1 MESLIEEV
9 QVPSFEGIE
18 TSTVTLAAA
27 RKCVDWMVVAI
38 LHLNQRA
45 GFEVQLAAWI
55 HDVAITSATQAAIL
69 WSHRLG
75 EQARISLFHS
85 WLDQS
90 LALRPTSKLIESWD
104 EMYSIRNRL
113 VHSLLDSSEKVFL
126 PSELDREFLLI
137 FALAVTEKVRAES
150 LESQARQSLRN
161 VLVRLALSTED
172 LSRLFETSLNELET
186 WESGLSPIRPEIRPV
201 VNRVSSGVNKLLTMF
216 RPERL
221 PDVVRREAE
230 LFDGQSALA
239 WILQGRIEDVVNRYE
254 RALAYQS

>member
-1 MESLIEEV
+1 LS
-9 QVPSFEGIE
+9 
-18 TSTVTLAAA
+18 
-27 RKCVDWMVVAI
+27 
-38 LHLNQRA
+38 
-45 GFEVQLAAWI
+45 
-55 HDVAITSATQAAIL
+55 
-69 WSHRLG
+69 

-90 LALRPTSKLIESWD
+90 LVLKPSSNLIENWD
-104 EMYSIRNRL
+104 EMYAIRNRL
-113 VHSLLDSSEKVFL
+113 VHGLLDSSDTGLL

-137 FALAVTEKVRAES
+137 FGLAVTEKVRAKT

-161 VLVRLALSTED
+161 VFVRLALSTDD
-172 LSRLFETSLNELET
+172 LSTLFGVSSNEIET
-186 WESGLSPIRPEIRPV
+186 WESGRSPMRAEFRPV
-201 VNRVSSGVNKLLTMF
+201 INRVSSAVNRLLTMF

-230 LFDGQSALA
+230 LFGGQSALD